1 MKTGLV
7 LEGGAMRG
15 IYTAG
20 VLDVL
25 YENNIFTG
33 EIDGIFG
40 VSAGSIHACSF
51 LSGQPGRSIR
61 YYMKYGNDWRF
72 ISFRSFFLT
81 GDMVNEEFCYH
92 TIPEELDPIDNETF
106 EKNASLIDFYAV
118 VSDLNTGKADYLPVK
133 SMINGDLDKVR
144 ASASM
149 PLVSHIVK
157 VDGHNLLDGGVSDS
171 IPLKASIDRGYEKN
185 IVVLTQPKGY
195 QKKPSNQALARQMY
209 KDYPLFLKAMAERHI
224 NYNSS
229 LELAAAEEARGNAL
243 IIQPSRDLRIGRMEH
258 NLGKVKAQYELGR
271 RDTLAKLD
279 EIRDFLA

>member
-25 YENNIFTG
+25 YENNIFT
-33 EIDGIFG
+33 DGILG

-51 LSGQPGRSIR
+51 ISGQPGRSIR

-81 GDMVNEEFCYH
+81 GDIVNEEFCYH

-106 EKNASLIDFYAV
+106 EKNARIIDFYAV
-118 VSDLNTGKADYLPVK
+118 ASDLNTGGAIYLPVK
-133 SMINGDLDKVR
+133 SMMDGALDAVR

-157 VDGHNLLDGGVSDS
+157 YDGHNLLDGGVSDS
-171 IPLKASIDRGYEKN
+171 IPLATSESMGYEKN
-185 IVVLTQPKGY
+185 IVVLTQPAGY
-195 QKKPSNQALARQMY
+195 QKKPTNMTLAKHMY

-224 NYNSS
+224 NYNAS
-229 LELAAAEEARGNAL
+229 LELASKREAEGSAL
-243 IIQPSRDLRIGRMEH
+243 IIQPSRDLCIGRMEH

-271 RDTLAKLD
+271 WDTLKKLD
-279 EIRDFLA
+279 EIREFLS